1 MTDATPQPPR
11 VIGLLAVRDEWPL
24 AAVVLVHALMHHV
37 DAVVVL
43 DHASSDATPAG
54 LALLKASALGERI
67 QLLRLDSA
75 DYRQEAFMNAL
86 VEVSQAWEPDWI
98 YPFDADEFLL
108 APGGLKALL
117 ASLPDQVLAVHY
129 QLENWISTPD
139 FDDSDLDDYLN
150 LQIRSLPDLPMPP
163 VMEPAMVQAIAE
175 GQTNYFRQPFGSKV
189 IFRNTTTA
197 WLEAGSHALRPF
209 LRSQSLLAHRKHLR
223 GAHLPLLSRAR
234 LHRKAAIGRRHQQ
247 EGAPS
252 SFGWQNQML
261 AGLEQQGR
269 LDEFWSR
276 HALDPESDTS
286 ITSDGLRTCRDPVLA
301 EALGPTISLLKSLGL
316 PLEPQP
322 DRISQPTGPAQPL
335 PAELYRLALRASA
348 AGWGDSSGQGH
359 PAATLQ
365 RHRTRSLCVE
375 GWRDLNHSY
384 SLVNQWQ
391 LLELLRRPLQLRHR
405 DTAPFNPAWNA
416 RSNGSGLP
424 KELLD
429 RIRQI
434 PAPQAG
440 EHFSA
445 IYRISFPLN
454 LLPGPADQVF
464 VFGTPDYAHCDAG
477 MFVGCTPAEASRRD
491 DLSIVTPSRWCQ
503 RGFLEAGFQKERIH
517 VLPHG
522 IAPASFFPTSP
533 DQRARYRQQL
543 GFQEEEFV
551 LLHLGSLFPNKG
563 IDLLIRAFAE
573 LKPMHPRLKL
583 VVKDQ
588 SGLYGLRVN
597 DAMQALDRSGQLP
610 ALSEEQWRDLI
621 SISANLDLQ
630 GLHALYNACDLFVS
644 PYRAEGFNLPP
655 LEAAACGL
663 PIVVTAGGAT
673 DDYFSPELGLTVAS
687 ELQRCDR
694 GFTREPDPDALKQA
708 IEAVMHNPGRWGG
721 PAGSALVHARFSW
734 QVIGQR
740 LSDLLGLG

>member
-11 VIGLLAVRDEWPL
+11 VVGLLAVRDEWPL
-24 AAVVLVHALMHHV
+24 AAVALVHALLHHV

-67 QLLRLDSA
+67 QLLHLDSEA
-75 DYRQEAFMNAL
+75 FRQEAFMNAM
-86 VEVSQAWEPDWI
+86 VEVSQAWAPDWI

-117 ASLPDQVLAVHY
+117 ASLPEQLLAVHY
-129 QLENWISTPD
+129 PLENWISTPD
-139 FDDSDLDDYLN
+139 FDDSDLDGYLN
-150 LQIRSLPDLPMPP
+150 LQIRSLPDLAMPP
-163 VMEPAMVQAIAE
+163 VMEASMVQAIAE
-175 GQTNYFRQPFGSKV
+175 GQTNYFRRPFGGKV
-189 IFRNTTTA
+189 IFRNSSSA
-197 WLEAGSHALRPF
+197 WLEAGSHSLRPF
-209 LRSQSLLAHRKHLR
+209 LRSQSLLAHRTHLR
-223 GAHLPLLSRAR
+223 GAHVPLLSRVR
-234 LHRKAAIGRRHQQ
+234 LNRKAAIGRRHQQ
-247 EGAPS
+247 AGAPS

-261 AGLEQQGR
+261 AHLEQQGR

-276 HALDPESDTS
+276 HALDPDDDTA

-301 EALGPTISLLKSLGL
+301 EALRPTISLLQSLGL
-316 PLEPQP
+316 PQMPLPAGI
-322 DRISQPTGPAQPL
+322 DQPTGLAQPL
-335 PAELYRLALRASA
+335 PPELYRLALRASA
-348 AGWGDSSGQGH
+348 ACRGNGSGQGH
-359 PAATLQ
+359 PAAPPQQ
-365 RHRTRSLCVE
+365 RRARSLCVE

-391 LLELLRRPLQLRHR
+391 LLELLRRPLRLCHR
-405 DTAPFNPAWNA
+405 DTAPCNPAWNP
-416 RSNGSGLP
+416 RSNASGLP
-424 KELLD
+424 AELLD
-429 RIRQI
+429 RLRQI

-477 MFVGCTPAEASRRD
+477 MFLGCTPAEASRRN
-491 DLSIVTPSRWCQ
+491 DLAIVTPSRWCQ
-503 RGFLEAGFQKERIH
+503 RGFLEAGFPEERIH

-522 IAPASFFPTSP
+522 IAPACFFPAEQ

-543 GFQEEEFV
+543 GFQDDDFV
-551 LLHLGSLFPNKG
+551 LLHLGSLFRNKG

-573 LKPMHPRLKL
+573 LKPVHPRLKL

-597 DAMQALDRSGQLP
+597 DVMQALDRSGQLP
-610 ALSEEQWRDLI
+610 ALREQQWRDLI

-630 GLHALYNACDLFVS
+630 GLHALYNACDLYVS

-673 DDYFSPELGLTVAS
+673 DDYVSPELGLTVAS
-687 ELQRCDR
+687 ELQRCDL
-694 GFTREPDPDALKQA
+694 GFTREPDLDALKQA

>member
-1 MTDATPQPPR
+1 MTDATQQQPR

-24 AAVVLVHALMHHV
+24 AAVALVHALLHHV

-43 DHASSDATPAG
+43 DHASRDATPAG

-67 QLLRLDSA
+67 QLLHLDSA
-75 DYRQEAFMNAL
+75 NYRQEAFMNAM

-117 ASLPDQVLAVHY
+117 ASLPEQLLAVHY

-139 FDDSDLDDYLN
+139 FDESDLDGYLN

-163 VMEPAMVQAIAE
+163 VMEPSMVQAIAE
-175 GQTNYFRQPFGSKV
+175 GQTNYFRRPFGGKV

-197 WLEAGSHALRPF
+197 WLEAGSHSLRPF
-209 LRSQSLLAHRKHLR
+209 LRSQSLLAHRTHLR
-223 GAHLPLLSRAR
+223 GAHLPLLSRVR
-234 LHRKAAIGRRHQQ
+234 LHRKAAMGRRHQQ
-247 EGAPS
+247 AGAPS

-261 AGLEQQGR
+261 ARLEQQGR

-276 HALDPESDTS
+276 HALDPDDDTA
-286 ITSDGLRTCRDPVLA
+286 ITSDGLRTCRDPDLA
-301 EALGPTISLLKSLGL
+301 EALSPTISLLQELGL
-316 PLEPQP
+316 PQMPLPAGI
-322 DRISQPTGPAQPL
+322 DQPTGRAQPL
-335 PAELYRLALRASA
+335 PPELYRLVLRASA
-348 AGWGDSSGQGH
+348 ACWSNGSGQE
-359 PAATLQ
+359 
-365 RHRTRSLCVE
+365 RSLCVE

-391 LLELLRRPLQLRHR
+391 LLELLRRPLRLCHR
-405 DTAPFNPAWNA
+405 DTAPFNPAWNP

-424 KELLD
+424 QELLD

-434 PAPQAG
+434 PAPMAG

-445 IYRISFPLN
+445 IYRINFPMN

-464 VFGTPDYAHCDAG
+464 VFGTPDYARCDAG

-522 IAPASFFPTSP
+522 IAPASFFPASP

-543 GFQEEEFV
+543 GFQEDDFV
-551 LLHLGSLFPNKG
+551 LLHLGSLYRNKG

-573 LKPMHPRLKL
+573 LKPVHPRLKL

-588 SGLYGLRVN
+588 SGLHGWRVN
-597 DAMQALDRSGQLP
+597 DVMLALDRSGQLP
-610 ALSEEQWRDLI
+610 ALREQQWRDLI

-630 GLHALYNACDLFVS
+630 GLHELYNACDLYVS

-740 LSDLLGLG
+740 LLGLLGLG